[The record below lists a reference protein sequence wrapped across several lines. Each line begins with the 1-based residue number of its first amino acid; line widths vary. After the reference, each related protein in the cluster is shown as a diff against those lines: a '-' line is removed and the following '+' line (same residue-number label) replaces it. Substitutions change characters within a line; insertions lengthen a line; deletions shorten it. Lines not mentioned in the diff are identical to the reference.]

1 MWTNPQ
7 ETTDFF
13 TFTKE
18 IFSEK
23 LTHQEYELKGME
35 TNLYNVDS
43 LEICRQLL
51 AQESSQV

>member
-43 LEICRQLL
+43 LEICCQLL
-51 AQESSQV
+51 AQELG

>member
-7 ETTDFF
+7 ETAGLF

-18 IFSEK
+18 IFNEK

-51 AQESSQV
+51 AQELSQV

>member
-7 ETTDFF
+7 ETTDLF

-18 IFSEK
+18 IFIEK

-35 TNLYNVDS
+35 TSLYNVDS

-51 AQESSQV
+51 AQELGQV

>member
-7 ETTDFF
+7 ETTDLF

-18 IFSEK
+18 VFSEK
-23 LTHQEYELKGME
+23 LTQKEYELKGME